1 MKKSR
6 RVDRVQRTPTEQELV
21 SDIFSCIAHGA
32 IREGFTAE
40 EVFEIIDNSSAEEI
54 FEYYMNYDPDLLIEN
69 VNVSEEFINEQTEI
83 LNEIVGG
90 LVRGILGGAAR
101 NLGRGLAGGARNLG
115 TKGVNLVKSAFGP
128 ATRKNAK
135 DAIVKLK
142 NVAGNFVKG
151 AGRAAVNTAKAFALP
166 AALGIGLYKGGE
178 KVADAI
184 KDTKKDTTPAVPQGG
199 VAADKGGK
207 KDPGIEAAG
216 DKYGS
221 KAMAMD
227 FSKLLPKSAEPK
239 SEPPKKRGVRRS
251 AMDLSGG
258 LTKVQR
264 NNRSIGR

>member
-1 MKKSR
+1 M
-6 RVDRVQRTPTEQELV
+6 QRIPTELELV
-21 SDIFSCIAHGA
+21 TDIFSCIAHGA

-83 LNEIVGG
+83 LNEFVGALLKG
-90 LVRGILGGAAR
+90 MVGGAAR
-101 NLGRGLAGGARNLG
+101 GVARGAKNLATKGFNLGRGFVRR
-115 TKGVNLVKSAFGP
+115 AFGP
-128 ATRKNAK
+128 STRKNAK
-135 DAIVKLK
+135 DAVVKLK

-151 AGRAAVNTAKAFALP
+151 AGRATVNTAKAFALP
-166 AALGIGLYKGGE
+166 AAVGYGLYKGGE

-184 KDTKKDTTPAVPQGG
+184 KNNNNNKNDTAPSAPQGG
-199 VAADKGGK
+199 TAADKGG
-207 KDPGIEAAG
+207 IEASG
-216 DKYGS
+216 ET
-221 KAMAMD
+221 KAIEP
-227 FSKLLPKSAEPK
+227 PKSVEPK
-239 SEPPKKRGVRRS
+239 SERKKRSGFRRS